1 LVANQVLLLQD
12 RLVETYV
19 LLLLTHVLLFLL
31 QDRLVATQV
40 LQHLKDGLVAN

>member
-12 RLVETYV
+12 RLVETHV